1 MRLLKLSIKQLILM
15 VVSFLMF
22 FPFLWMLLS
31 ALKTKDE
38 IFKVPLQL
46 FPHSPQWQ
54 TFANAFQSAPFGVY
68 IWNSTY
74 TSIAIVLLQTI
85 TSALFAYALTQMKWK
100 GKQTLFSIVMG
111 TYMLPAAATYV
122 PSYIILSKLGLI
134 DSHIGLIISS
144 AASVYGVFLFRQ
156 AFLQV
161 SKEVVQAALIDGA
174 SHLKILFKVIF
185 PLTKPTFITFMLI
198 SFVQNY
204 NSYLW
209 PSLILQSQDKMLI
222 TNGLRQFF
230 IEGGAYGVKWPEV
243 MAASTFTILPL
254 LLLFF
259 AIQKVFV
266 SGISDNGIK

>member
-1 MRLLKLSIKQLILM
+1 MRKLNLTIRHVILALA
-15 VVSFLMF
+15 SFLMF
-22 FPFLWMLLS
+22 FPFLWMVLS

-38 IFKVPLQL
+38 IFQVPFKL
-46 FPHSPQWQ
+46 FPASPQWE
-54 TFANAFQSAPFGVY
+54 TFNSAFHSAPFATY

-74 TSIAIVLLQTI
+74 TSIAIVFIQTV
-85 TSALFAYALTQMKWK
+85 TSALFAYALTQMQWK
-100 GKQTLFSIVMG
+100 GKHTLFSIVMG

-122 PSYIILSKLGLI
+122 PSYIILSKLNLI

-156 AFLQV
+156 AFKQI
-161 SKEVVQAALIDGA
+161 SKEVIQAALIDGA
-174 SHLKILFKVIF
+174 SHFKILFRIMF
-185 PLTKPTFITFMLI
+185 PLTKPTFVTFMLI

-254 LLLFF
+254 LILFF

>member
-1 MRLLKLSIKQLILM
+1 MRLLKLSIKQLILI
-15 VVSFLMF
+15 VVSLLMF

-46 FPHSPQWQ
+46 FPNAPQWQ
-54 TFANAFQSAPFGVY
+54 TFTSAFESAPFGTY

-74 TSIAIVLLQTI
+74 TSISIVLLQTI

-134 DSHIGLIISS
+134 DSHIGLIISC

-174 SHLKILFKVIF
+174 GHLKILFKVIF